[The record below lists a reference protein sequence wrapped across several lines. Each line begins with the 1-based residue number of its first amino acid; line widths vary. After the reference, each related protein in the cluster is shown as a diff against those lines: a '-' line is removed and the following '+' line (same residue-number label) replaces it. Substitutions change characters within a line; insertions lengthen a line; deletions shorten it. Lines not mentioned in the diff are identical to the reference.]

1 MTQSQPRIA
10 VRASIV
16 GSEDAVTGDGVTPG

>member
-10 VRASIV
+10 ARASIV
-16 GSEDAVTGDGVTPG
+16 GSEDALTGDGVTPG